1 MEQVTNKVG
10 RELIPQIPH
19 AQPLIHNNKSTNNS
33 AATGPSL
40 SAQRSHFAQNNYT
53 NITRATY
60 AHSNQEK
67 VSQLHVQCSMCQHI
81 FIKQLFHS
89 YLFQIA
95 TITGLEFQLQLHTG
109 SLDLQREVSK

>member
-67 VSQLHVQCSMCQHI
+67 VSQLHVQCSMCQGMLLGMERS
-81 FIKQLFHS
+81 QLRMTEVKGGRS
-89 YLFQIA
+89 SSGFQAI
-95 TITGLEFQLQLHTG
+95 LEY
-109 SLDLQREVSK
+109 VSFL